1 MSRVRALVASVIV
14 ASCAWFALAPHAAA
28 EDEGTDAEEPPPPA
42 QVEQLEVIT
51 GSPDAL
57 TLRWPRPPDNGEP
70 ITGYDI
76 QRSDNREQWTD
87 IALTYPVSAY
97 RDRSLNIGQR
107 YWYRV
112 RALSAVGPGPWSVP
126 AMGAPALPPSVI
138 TDLTVT
144 DVSEESLTVSWSEPE
159 LNGSP
164 VVRYELERLFGAD
177 HGQVVDFWAFTEW
190 PREHTTFAF
199 AVPNPL
205 EGPGRAYRIRSW
217 NRGGE
222 SEWSAPV
229 LADTGATT
237 PARSPSLTIVGI
249 SPREIRLDWSAPES
263 NGSEIFAHQVE
274 RRHAIDHLLGYDHWS
289 EAAWVA
295 GTSWTTIETV
305 FHGRPRT
312 FRVRSWNSVGE
323 GAWSPWAGIGWGLIT
338 VSGSHEEFRGMFGA
352 QCPGGFEVHA
362 WADMLG
368 GIFVP
373 YSVTPDGTA
382 GRSNPV
388 LEALFPEG
396 FDVTPLF
403 VSHCHWQTYFDE
415 EVHASGVALTIYK
428 GGIERLRHA
437 LETECAPGAVAYA
450 NAGRGGDG
458 DSVGL
463 VSFSPSF
470 DAAANAAFQDRFSFD
485 RLWDEPL
492 LITGC
497 GP

>member
-1 MSRVRALVASVIV
+1 MSRALGLAAWLVV
-14 ASCAWFALAPHAAA
+14 ASCAWLALAPSAAA
-28 EDEGTDAEEPPPPA
+28 EGDDTDSEEPPTPA
-42 QVEQLEVIT
+42 RVEHLEVIT

-57 TLRWPRPPDNGEP
+57 TLRWPRPADNGEP
-70 ITGYDI
+70 ITGFDI
-76 QRSDNREQWTD
+76 QRSDNREQWAD
-87 IALTYPVSAY
+87 LALEYPVAAY
-97 RDRSLNIGQR
+97 RDRSLNQGQR

-112 RALSAVGPGPWSVP
+112 RAVSAVGQGPWSIP
-126 AMGAPALPPSVI
+126 AMGAPAVPPGVI

-144 DVSEESLTVSWSEPE
+144 NLSDESLTVAWSAPE
-159 LNGSP
+159 ANGSP

-199 AVPNPL
+199 AIPNPL

-217 NRGGE
+217 NLAGE
-222 SEWSAPV
+222 SGWSEPV
-229 LADTGATT
+229 LADTSATT

-249 SPREIRLDWSAPES
+249 GPREIRLDWSAPEP
-263 NGSEIFAHQVE
+263 NGSDIFAHQVG

-295 GTSWTTIETV
+295 DKSWTTIETV
-305 FHGRPRT
+305 FHGTPRT
-312 FRVRSWNSVGE
+312 FRVRSWNNVGE
-323 GAWSPWAGIGWGLIT
+323 GAWSPWAGITWGLIT
-338 VSGSHEEFRGMFGA
+338 ASGSHEEFRGMFQA

-362 WADMLG
+362 WADALG
-368 GIFVP
+368 GVFVP
-373 YSVTPDGTA
+373 YSIAADGTA

-388 LEALFPEG
+388 LEALFPDG

-403 VSHCHWQTYFDE
+403 VSHCHRQTYFE
-415 EVHASGVALTIYK
+415 EAVRSSGLALTIYT
-428 GGIERLRHA
+428 GGVARLYHA

-450 NAGRGGDG
+450 NASRGDG
-458 DSVGL
+458 GSL
-463 VSFSPSF
+463 VAFSPSF
-470 DAAANAAFQDRFSFD
+470 DDAGNTAFEERFRFD

>member
-1 MSRVRALVASVIV
+1 MSRLRSLAAWLIV
-14 ASCAWFALAPHAAA
+14 TSCAWLALATPVAA
-28 EDEGTDAEEPPPPA
+28 EDEDTDSEEPPAPA
-42 QVEQLEVIT
+42 QVQQLEVIT
-51 GSPDAL
+51 GSADAL
-57 TLRWPRPPDNGEP
+57 TLRWPRPANSGEP
-70 ITGYDI
+70 ITGFDI
-76 QRSDNREQWTD
+76 QRSDNREQWVN
-87 IALTYPVSAY
+87 IALEYPVAAY
-97 RDRSLNIGQR
+97 RDRSLNQGQR

-112 RALSAVGPGPWSVP
+112 RAISAVGPGPWSIP

-144 DVSEESLTVSWSEPE
+144 DVSDESLTVTWSEPE
-159 LNGSP
+159 LNGST
-164 VVRYELERLFGAD
+164 VIRYELERLFGAD
-177 HGQVVDFWAFTEW
+177 HRQAVGFWAFTEW
-190 PREHTTFAF
+190 PREHNTFAF

-217 NRGGE
+217 NLAGE
-222 SEWSAPV
+222 SEWSEPV
-229 LADTGATT
+229 VVDTGAAT
-237 PARSPSLTIVGI
+237 PARSHSLTIVGI

-295 GTSWTTIETV
+295 GKSWTTIETV

-312 FRVRSWNSVGE
+312 FRVRSWNNVGE
-323 GAWSPWAGIGWGLIT
+323 GAWSPWAGIRWGLIT
-338 VSGSHEEFRGMFGA
+338 ASGTHEEFRGMLQA

-362 WADMLG
+362 WTDMVG
-368 GIFVP
+368 GTFVP
-373 YSVTPDGTA
+373 YSIASDGSA

-388 LEALFPEG
+388 LEALFPDG

-403 VSHCHWQTYFDE
+403 VSHCYRQTYFDE
-415 EVHASGVALTIYK
+415 QVRSRGLALTIYT
-428 GGIERLRHA
+428 GGVERLYHA

-450 NAGRGGDG
+450 NATSGAGSG
-458 DSVGL
+458 SL
-463 VSFSPSF
+463 VPFSPSL
-470 DAAANAAFQDRFSFD
+470 DDDANAAFEERFFFD
-485 RLWDEPL
+485 RLWQEPL